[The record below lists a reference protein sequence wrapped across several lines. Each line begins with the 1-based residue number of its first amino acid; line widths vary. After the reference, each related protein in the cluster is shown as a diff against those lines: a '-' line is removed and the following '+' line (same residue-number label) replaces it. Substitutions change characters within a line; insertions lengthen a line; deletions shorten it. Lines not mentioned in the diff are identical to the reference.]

1 MVILNNTKI
10 LWIMQ
15 IIIKYTW
22 SIFMSSNNFFK
33 QRFFEYIKMP
43 KDSSAKYYQNKKER
57 FQKTAPEKEEIEKKQ
72 EHSYEQYKNLPEDE
86 K

>member
-33 QRFFEYIKMP
+33 QRFFEYMKMP

-57 FQKTAPEKEEIEKKQ
+57 FQKKSSWKRRNRKKART
-72 EHSYEQYKNLPEDE
+72 
-86 K
+86 